1 MFHLYL
7 RMIARFW
14 KLCIARETQYRA
26 NFITI
31 AFVGLME
38 TVITILPMMLVFS
51 YADDV
56 VGWGAGEA
64 LALVGLFRIAI
75 SLYALVMGEGVFK
88 LSEDVQ
94 KGSLDLILIRPVHAQ
109 FYVTFRHVS
118 LGQIANVFTGVAVF
132 IIGLSQASMSWT
144 PKGALQAA
152 ILFSCG
158 MILLGAAISAGS
170 YIAFRATTIEGLP
183 MVLQD
188 VAEMGRYPISF
199 YPGAVRVFL
208 TGVMPVAFV
217 TTFPIDALRGSVGWE
232 MCAIAVAFA
241 TFALMGLRWW
251 WNNSVRHY
259 ASASS

>member
-1 MFHLYL
+1 
-7 RMIARFW
+7 
-14 KLCIARETQYRA
+14 
-26 NFITI
+26 
-31 AFVGLME
+31 
-38 TVITILPMMLVFS
+38 
-51 YADDV
+51 
-56 VGWGAGEA
+56 
-64 LALVGLFRIAI
+64 
-75 SLYALVMGEGVFK
+75 
-88 LSEDVQ
+88 
-94 KGSLDLILIRPVHAQ
+94 
-109 FYVTFRHVS
+109 
-118 LGQIANVFTGVAVF
+118 
-132 IIGLSQASMSWT
+132 
-144 PKGALQAA
+144 
-152 ILFSCG
+152 
-158 MILLGAAISAGS
+158 
-170 YIAFRATTIEGLP
+170 